1 MHRPPLRRPLALAAA
16 LSLALVAG
24 CSSADTAA
32 APEEAP
38 EQTPTATSTP
48 EPTEAAASQ
57 PRLAIT
63 HSGGVQVLDAT
74 SLEVLGDFPFDGFTR
89 LNPAGDGRHLLVT
102 AAGGFH
108 SLDAGAWEQAHGDH
122 SHYYTS
128 EPRVTGTVFEAEEA
142 GHVVTHA
149 GRTVLFDDA
158 TGQVVAFD
166 SADLE
171 DPDRE
176 TRELT
181 TPSAHHGLAVEL
193 SDGRMVVSEGDE
205 ESRTGIRVLDAEGN
219 EIAANDQCPD
229 VHGETVAADEVVVV
243 GCTDGVLVYRDGE
256 ITKVQSPDEYGR
268 IGNQWGTEDSPIVLG
283 DYKSDPDAEIDL
295 TTRVSLIDTTT
306 GQLRL
311 VDLPSSYWYRSLGRG
326 EDGEGVVLG
335 TDGQLHVIDTVAG
348 TVTRSIPV
356 MSEWEVE
363 EDWQTPQPQVFTME
377 GTAYVSDPVDD
388 KVHAVDIETGEV
400 WASAD
405 LSVTPNELKG
415 VTGSADENAAHDGEH
430 GHDHAGEDHDDHA
443 HEGEEHDHEGEQQ
456 RS

>member
-24 CSSADTAA
+24 CSSTGTTAS
-32 APEEAP
+32 P
-38 EQTPTATSTP
+38 EQAASGTPTATSTP

-63 HSGGVQVLDAT
+63 YDGGVQVLDAT
-74 SLEVLGDFPFDGFTR
+74 SLEVLGDFPFDGFAR
-89 LNPAGDGRHLLVT
+89 LNPAGDGRHLLVS
-102 AAGGFH
+102 APGGWH

-122 SHYYTS
+122 SHYYTA
-128 EPRVTGTVFEAEEA
+128 EPRVTGTVFAAEEG
-142 GHVVTHA
+142 GHVVAHA
-149 GRTVLFDDA
+149 GRTVLFDDG

-176 TRELT
+176 TREFR
-181 TPSAHHGLAVEL
+181 TPSAHHGVAVEL

-205 ESRTGIRVLDAEGN
+205 ESRNGIRVLDADGN
-219 EIAANDQCPD
+219 EIAANDQCPN
-229 VHGETVAADEVVVV
+229 VHGETVAADEVVVI
-243 GCTDGVLVYRDGE
+243 GCTDGVLVYRDGQ
-256 ITKVQSPDEYGR
+256 ITKIDSPDEYGR
-268 IGNQWGTEDSPIVLG
+268 IGNQWGLDDSPVVVG
-283 DYKSDPDAEIDL
+283 DYRSEQDTPADAVGRI
-295 TTRVSLIDTTT
+295 SLIDTAT
-306 GQLRL
+306 GELRL
-311 VDLPSSYWYRSLGRG
+311 VELPASYWYRSIGRG
-326 EDGEGVVLG
+326 EDGEAVVLG
-335 TDGQLHVIDTVAG
+335 TDGQLHVVDTATG
-348 TVTRSIPV
+348 TLVRSVPV
-356 MSEWEVE
+356 MSAWEVE

-415 VTGSADENAAHDGEH
+415 VTGSADENPAHDGEH
-430 GHDHAGEDHDDHA
+430 GHDHAGEDHEGHDHA
-443 HEGEEHDHEGEQQ
+443 GEEHDHEGETSQ
-456 RS
+456 S